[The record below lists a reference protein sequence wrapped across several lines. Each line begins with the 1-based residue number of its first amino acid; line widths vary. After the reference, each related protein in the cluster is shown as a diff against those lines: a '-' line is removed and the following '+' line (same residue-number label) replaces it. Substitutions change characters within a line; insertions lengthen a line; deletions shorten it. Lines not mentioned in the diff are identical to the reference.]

1 MKMNEGDSDTDGVNQ
16 EANEEDDEWERS
28 WLAGEGRVA
37 GEDQQK
43 GDEEQ
48 HGGKSVLLPGER

>member
-1 MKMNEGDSDTDGVNQ
+1 MR
-16 EANEEDDEWERS
+16 EE
-28 WLAGEGRVA
+28 LAGEGRVA